1 MSSAKVHLVLAC
13 KSELA
18 FLPMRGST
26 VVEIAFDRI
35 RKATTVDAVS
45 IWAPADLISFA
56 TDSLI
61 SRLNSH
67 NFDYQ
72 TTLAEHIAGIDAE
85 VVLIH
90 DAQRPL
96 TLPATIDE
104 VAETVSAEVT
114 RVCPAHIVVDTLKV
128 LNPDSVVVDTV
139 NRDKVQTLSSP
150 EGYWKAAIS
159 NQVDDVWH
167 FETSSGKTDFVRG
180 TTEATRI
187 RAAEDVL
194 LVESFLVWQTMA
206 KAQPSN

>member
-1 MSSAKVHLVLAC
+1 MHLVLAC

-26 VVEIAFDRI
+26 VVEIAFERAK
-35 RKATTVDAVS
+35 RAKLVDSIS
-45 IWAPADLISFA
+45 IWAPADLVTFA

-72 TTLAEHIAGIDAE
+72 TTLAEHLATISADTIL
-85 VVLIH
+85 VH

-104 VAETVSAEVT
+104 VAAAVSETCT

-128 LNPDSVVVDTV
+128 LNENSVITDTV
-139 NRDKVQTLSSP
+139 DRDKVQALSSP
-150 EGYWKAAIS
+150 EGYWKAAIAD
-159 NQVDDVWH
+159 QVDEVWH
-167 FETSSGKTDFVRG
+167 FTTNFGATEFVRG

-194 LVESFLVWQTMA
+194 LVESFLVWQTLS
-206 KAQPSN
+206 KVESKN

>member
-1 MSSAKVHLVLAC
+1 MHLVLAC

-26 VVEIAFDRI
+26 VVEIAFERI
-35 RKATTVDAVS
+35 KKATLVDSVS
-45 IWAPADLISFA
+45 IWAPADLVSFE

-61 SRLNSH
+61 GRLNSH

-72 TTLAEHIAGIDAE
+72 TTLAEHIATVDAD
-85 VVLIH
+85 VVLVH

-96 TLPATIDE
+96 TLPATIDD
-104 VAETVSAEVT
+104 VAAAVSETVT

-128 LNPDSVVVDTV
+128 LDENSVITDTV
-139 NRDKVQTLSSP
+139 NRDKVLALSSP
-150 EGYWKAAIS
+150 EGYWKAALGE
-159 NQVDDVWH
+159 QVDGVWH
-167 FETSSGKTDFVRG
+167 FEMKSGSTEFVRG

-194 LVESFLVWQTMA
+194 LVESFLVWQTLT
-206 KAQPSN
+206 KSDSKTS